1 MSGTHFDPHER
12 EETGNRRVRW
22 NRRSL
27 ILLICLL
34 VFCIFPGLLFF
45 FWKTYGRNGLLAG
58 IGCLF
63 FPFLLLLWI
72 GCVWYADH
80 FPSSGEHLEQVDWLP
95 AEARD
100 ISYYKSYT
108 YTAYEFKI
116 PEESFKKHANSSWRF
131 REIREPEVIRRYN
144 YIREYEEYHKNYREF
159 RYEEY
164 RRLQERTTATVKNGI
179 VARHR
184 QRNGGGYHAVY
195 DRDTGTAYVQTNPR

>member
-1 MSGTHFDPHER
+1 MDFLQESAVCFFLFCFFSGLDASGMRIISPVQESIWSR
-12 EETGNRRVRW
+12 STG
-22 NRRSL
+22 
-27 ILLICLL
+27 
-34 VFCIFPGLLFF
+34 FPR
-45 FWKTYGRNGLLAG
+45 K
-58 IGCLF
+58 
-63 FPFLLLLWI
+63 
-72 GCVWYADH
+72 
-80 FPSSGEHLEQVDWLP
+80 
-95 AEARD
+95 RD